1 MSEMNAPA
9 PVTESAPAAESFAT
23 LQSDTNWQS
32 AFNGEQGRP
41 AQKEAVAA
49 KTAALKADAGHTDP
63 APEPPPAGL
72 ADALASPSEAER
84 NVAEGL
90 APETDAGAFSNHL
103 WSDTAEVTADELS
116 ARNSAIGEAVVA
128 TGANAHYARATI
140 DMLDQAVTRAD
151 PAAAP
156 HTVDGLM
163 KAVTK
168 SYGDQA
174 DATLALA
181 KFTVAAMPAAT
192 QDWLHAT
199 LERVD
204 PSTFA
209 WTVGRLATV
218 ARTKQ

>member
-1 MSEMNAPA
+1 MTDEIAA
-9 PVTESAPAAESFAT
+9 PVPEAAAAETFAT
-23 LQSDTNWQS
+23 LQSDANWQA

-41 AQKEAVAA
+41 AQIDAVRA
-49 KTAALKADAGHTDP
+49 KTAALKADAGFTDP
-63 APEPPPAGL
+63 TPDTPPAGL

-90 APETDAGAFSNHL
+90 TPETNAGAFSNYQ
-103 WSDTAEVTADELS
+103 WSDAADVTTDELA

-128 TGANAHYARATI
+128 TGANAHYAKATI
-140 DMLDQAVTRAD
+140 DMLDQAVSRAD
-151 PAAAP
+151 AGAAP

-163 KAVTK
+163 EAVTK
-168 SYGDQA
+168 SYGANA

-181 KFTVAAMPAAT
+181 KQTMAAMPPTT

-204 PSTFA
+204 SSTFA
-209 WTVGRLATV
+209 WTVGRLATI